1 MALDPH
7 PGDDNDPLTQNG
19 YTYAN
24 NNPVIFID
32 YNGQKSFK
40 KKVRSQI
47 NKAPKWVKDTLKKAF
62 PNKTGFVY
70 QNISFNAVK
79 WGLLVVL
86 QVKLL

>member
-1 MALDPH
+1 M
-7 PGDDNDPLTQNG
+7 
-19 YTYAN
+19 
-24 NNPVIFID
+24 IFID

-79 WGLLVVL
+79 WGVVGGFTGEVIVSISMFGR
-86 QVKLL
+86 VKRLKPTEL